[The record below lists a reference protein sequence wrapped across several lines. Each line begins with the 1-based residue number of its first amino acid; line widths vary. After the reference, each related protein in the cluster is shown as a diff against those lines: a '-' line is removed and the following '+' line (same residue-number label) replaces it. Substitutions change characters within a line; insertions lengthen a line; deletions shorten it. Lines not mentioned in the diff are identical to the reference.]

1 MDDNDFPS
9 KDIEK
14 LIYLWHQ
21 EECLWS
27 ISSEGYHKK
36 DLKANAP
43 Q

>member
-1 MDDNDFPS
+1 MDDNDFPY

-14 LIYLWHQ
+14 LIDPWHQ
-21 EECLWS
+21 EECLWN
-27 ISSEGYHKK
+27 ISSEGYHIR